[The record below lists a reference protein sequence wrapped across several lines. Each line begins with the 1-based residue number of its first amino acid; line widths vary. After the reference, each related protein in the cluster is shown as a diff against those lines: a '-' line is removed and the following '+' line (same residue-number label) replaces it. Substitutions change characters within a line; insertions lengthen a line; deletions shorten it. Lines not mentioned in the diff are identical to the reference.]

1 MVALNRFISQ
11 TAQYLSLELE
21 INVLVFCEFFQAAP
35 F

>member
-21 INVLVFCEFFQAAP
+21 INVLDVL
-35 F
+35 